1 MNLDVCV
8 CVPVC
13 VYGEW
18 GEGGHL
24 LVCLYLCTYMCHY
37 VIAKFSFLLF
47 FLFSFL
53 NGGWRWGGVSLVYAL
68 HRKKKCCSKGYFTFE
83 YHYKK

>member
-1 MNLDVCV
+1 MCV
-8 CVPVC
+8 CVRVC

-47 FLFSFL
+47 FFF
-53 NGGWRWGGVSLVYAL
+53 
-68 HRKKKCCSKGYFTFE
+68 FF
-83 YHYKK
+83 